1 MFAADFMHFFPIMPA
16 IVENKIEM
24 RKNFSGAGGLLTN
37 PLLKN
42 VIKGIKYA
50 SYLGFTADFRVF
62 AWGRPWN
69 PIRVFPTGEF
79 LCGLQPSVGKKCIKS
94 THVQRA
100 RPARCQR
107 ARPAG
112 RPPNRF
118 PETTYP
124 SGRQKPLRNVTFHP
138 LESE

>member
-1 MFAADFMHFFPIMPA
+1 MGFQDSPDMFAADFMHFFPIMPA

-50 SYLGFTADFRVF
+50 SYLGFTADFRAF

-69 PIRVFPTGEF
+69 QIRVFPTGGVF
-79 LCGLQPSVGKKCIKS
+79 MRVTDFRRKKMHKKY
-94 THVQRA
+94 
-100 RPARCQR
+100 

-112 RPPNRF
+112 LDAKLISRN
-118 PETTYP
+118 YI
-124 SGRQKPLRNVTFHP
+124 PLRPAKAPPECNLSP
-138 LESE
+138 P

>member
-69 PIRVFPTGEF
+69 PIRVFPTGGVF
-79 LCGLQPSVGKKCIKS
+79 MRVTDFRRKKMHKKY
-94 THVQRA
+94 
-100 RPARCQR
+100 

-112 RPPNRF
+112 CGPGQPDASGPGQRAGRQTDFQKLHTPPAGKS
-118 PETTYP
+118 P
-124 SGRQKPLRNVTFHP
+124 SGM
-138 LESE
+138 

>member
-50 SYLGFTADFRVF
+50 SYLGFTADFRAF

-69 PIRVFPTGEF
+69 QIRVFPTGEF

-94 THVQRA
+94 TPGQPDA
-100 RPARCQR
+100 SPASG
-107 ARPAG
+107 PAAKLIS
-112 RPPNRF
+112 RN
-118 PETTYP
+118 YI
-124 SGRQKPLRNVTFHP
+124 PLRPGKHP
-138 LESE
+138 PECNLSPP

>member
-16 IVENKIEM
+16 IVENKVEM

-69 PIRVFPTGEF
+69 PIRVFPTGGVF
-79 LCGLQPSVGKKCIKS
+79 MRVTDFRRKKMHKKY
-94 THVQRA
+94 
-100 RPARCQR
+100 

-112 RPPNRF
+112 PASQMPAG
-118 PETTYP
+118 PA
-124 SGRQKPLRNVTFHP
+124 SGPAAKPISRNYIPLRPAKAPPECNLSP
-138 LESE
+138 P

>member
-69 PIRVFPTGEF
+69 PIRVFPTGGVF
-79 LCGLQPSVGKKCIKS
+79 MRVTDFRRKQMHKKY
-94 THVQRA
+94 
-100 RPARCQR
+100 

-112 RPPNRF
+112 PASQMPAG
-118 PETTYP
+118 PA
-124 SGRQKPLRNVTFHP
+124 SGPAAKPIYRNYIPLRPAKSPPECNLSP
-138 LESE
+138 P

>member
-69 PIRVFPTGEF
+69 PIRVFPTGGVF
-79 LCGLQPSVGKKCIKS
+79 MRVTDFRRKKMHKKY
-94 THVQRA
+94 
-100 RPARCQR
+100 

-112 RPPNRF
+112 PASQMPARPAGLAAKLISRN
-118 PETTYP
+118 YI
-124 SGRQKPLRNVTFHP
+124 PLRPAKHP
-138 LESE
+138 PKCNLSPP

>member
-69 PIRVFPTGEF
+69 PIRVFPTGGVF
-79 LCGLQPSVGKKCIKS
+79 MRVTDFRRKKMHKKY
-94 THVQRA
+94 A
-100 RPARCQR
+100 RPAGPASQM
-107 ARPAG
+107 PAG

>member
-69 PIRVFPTGEF
+69 PIRVFPTGGVF
-79 LCGLQPSVGKKCIKS
+79 MRVTDFRRKKMHKKY
-94 THVQRA
+94 
-100 RPARCQR
+100 

-112 RPPNRF
+112 CGPGQRAWTPNRF